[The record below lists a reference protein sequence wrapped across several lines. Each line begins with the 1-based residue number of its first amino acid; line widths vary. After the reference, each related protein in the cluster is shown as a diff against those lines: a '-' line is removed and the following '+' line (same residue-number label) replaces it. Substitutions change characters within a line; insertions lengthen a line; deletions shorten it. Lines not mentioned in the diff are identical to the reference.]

1 MPFDVPIRAVI
12 KNPALADGI
21 ENVLIDNHRIFYFR
35 KPFQQF
41 VRQSKFPALFD
52 IEAQH
57 AGIEIM
63 RVILQFQY
71 VVAIILHPITFDF
84 AVFVINSRIFNVP
97 HRAEKIAADINPIQI
112 GYVPQTNQVG
122 IKIQHFFVMC
132 KNFGNKKPEIN
143 RRRIVSVTVK
153 HFLIFFVDV
162 ADIVKTNADVAA
174 RVSFR
179 QQLLII
185 RLYPVF
191 DNHDVIIVPA
201 SGMFR

>member
-1 MPFDVPIRAVI
+1 
-12 KNPALADGI
+12 
-21 ENVLIDNHRIFYFR
+21 
-35 KPFQQF
+35 
-41 VRQSKFPALFD
+41 
-52 IEAQH
+52 
-57 AGIEIM
+57 
-63 RVILQFQY
+63 
-71 VVAIILHPITFDF
+71 
-84 AVFVINSRIFNVP
+84 
-97 HRAEKIAADINPIQI
+97 
-112 GYVPQTNQVG
+112 
-122 IKIQHFFVMC
+122 MC